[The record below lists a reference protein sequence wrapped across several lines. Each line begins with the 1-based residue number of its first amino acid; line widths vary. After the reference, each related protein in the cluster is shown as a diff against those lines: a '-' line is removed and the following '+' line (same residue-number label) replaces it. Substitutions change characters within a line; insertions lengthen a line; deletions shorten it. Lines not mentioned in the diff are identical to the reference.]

1 MRNLVLLIVSFLF
14 VIQVQGQELKCQ
26 ISVSAPQVDQSNR
39 KIFQTLQSSLYE
51 YMNNRKWTSYN
62 YKIEERIECSMVI
75 TINQM
80 ISSDEFSGKITIA
93 YSRPVYKSSYNS
105 PVLKMEDQDVRFK
118 YVEFQTLEY
127 NEGASNSNL
136 MNLMA
141 YYAYVII
148 GMDFD
153 SFARFGGTPFY
164 EKAQDIVSMAQNA
177 EEGGWKAF
185 ESQKNR
191 YWLVENLLNPKYTAI
206 REAMYTYHRLGMDK
220 MSDNIEQGRISIMES
235 VEQLQ
240 MAYRERPNLYLM
252 QLVMNSKSDE
262 LKNIFSQASPMD
274 KTRAVNILTE
284 IDPAN
289 ASKYQKI
296 MSGN

>member
-1 MRNLVLLIVSFLF
+1 MRNLVLLLVSFLF

-80 ISSDEFSGKITIA
+80 VSSDEFTGKLTIA

-105 PVLKMEDQDVRFK
+105 PVLKLEDQDVRFK